1 MPPRRSRP
9 SCVFFASGPP
19 GTMIMSDT
27 TSRNPTIA
35 STIRLRRRSVISVR
49 CQDEQQP
56 AIVIVGGEDVGGGR
70 FGPVPL
76 CMHRNRLLQHA
87 HPPFEGSADRIA
99 ILVELEVE
107 NFRDRTAHHVLL
119 AEARQLAY
127 AAPDAYYARVGV
139 AHEEGRIRGGVVVVE
154 QL

>member
-56 AIVIVGGEDVGGGR
+56 AIVVVGGEDVGGGR
-70 FGPVPL
+70 LGPVPL
-76 CMHRNRLLQHA
+76 CMHRNRLLEDA

-99 ILVELEVE
+99 RFFPTQGLRFPVPT
-107 NFRDRTAHHVLL
+107 R
-119 AEARQLAY
+119 
-127 AAPDAYYARVGV
+127 
-139 AHEEGRIRGGVVVVE
+139 
-154 QL
+154 

>member
-19 GTMIMSDT
+19 GMIIASET

-56 AIVIVGGEDVGGGR
+56 AIVVVGGEDVGGGR
-70 FGPVPL
+70 LGPVTF
-76 CMHRNRLLQHA
+76 CMHRNRLLEDA
-87 HPPFEGSADRIA
+87 HPPFEGRADRIA
-99 ILVELEVE
+99 VLVELEIEHVL
-107 NFRDRTAHHVLL
+107 DRTPHDVLL
-119 AEARQLAY
+119 AQ
-127 AAPDAYYARVGV
+127 
-139 AHEEGRIRGGVVVVE
+139 
-154 QL
+154 